1 MDGLIALV
9 IEDDPVLRQFLR
21 RLLER
26 HGAEV
31 LLADSEAQGL
41 DLLKSGRQLPDVVVH
56 GDALVREAPQRL
68 AARVEQ
74 IVPGMPVVT
83 YGGATVLPRIS
94 GRRRQLSAEAPFD
107 AEALVQEMQFAVRRA
122 NAAESENSLHQ
133 PRSATG

>member
-1 MDGLIALV
+1 MTALV

-31 LLADSEAQGL
+31 LLADSEAEGL
-41 DLLKSGRQLPDVVVH
+41 DLLQSGRQLPDIVVH
-56 GDALVREAPQRL
+56 GDALVREAPTRL
-68 AARVEQ
+68 ASRVEQ

-94 GRRRQLSAEAPFD
+94 GRRRQLSAGAPFD

-122 NAAESENSLHQ
+122 DNAGQERSSDEA
-133 PRSATG
+133 RSATG